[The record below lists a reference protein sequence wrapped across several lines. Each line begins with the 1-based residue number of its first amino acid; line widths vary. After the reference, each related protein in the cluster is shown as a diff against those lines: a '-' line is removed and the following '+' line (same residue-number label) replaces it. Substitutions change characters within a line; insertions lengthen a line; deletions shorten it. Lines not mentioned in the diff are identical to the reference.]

1 MNRLH
6 PSQRER
12 FWAPRGRVTGWI
24 CLGVGGFGGA
34 LVAMGLTGL
43 GGFVGLGGAGGLG
56 GRGGLGTG
64 CFLGCRRRTS
74 GCSWWLRARAVY
86 CLCVARRWVAIV
98 LKRAD
103 LIAGVSFAAR
113 PYH

>member
-24 CLGVGGFGGA
+24 CLGVGGLGGA
-34 LVAMGLTGL
+34 LVAMVLTGL

-86 CLCVARRWVAIV
+86 ELFMCGSQVGSSKQSLVGAPSSCV
-98 LKRAD
+98 
-103 LIAGVSFAAR
+103 
-113 PYH
+113 